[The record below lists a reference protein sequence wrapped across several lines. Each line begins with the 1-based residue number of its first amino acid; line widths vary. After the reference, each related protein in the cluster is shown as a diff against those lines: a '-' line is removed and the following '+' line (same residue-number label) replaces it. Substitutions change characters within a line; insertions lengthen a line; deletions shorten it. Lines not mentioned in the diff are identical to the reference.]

1 MKQHNSTQHN
11 LKQHYF
17 TKKATAFLLTL
28 CMVLSCFGQ
37 LTTTSAKAADS
48 TTVYFLNSK
57 GWSDIGAYVYGVGE
71 ALGGWPGSSTQDAPE
86 LDPQWRKVT
95 VPASPV
101 FSIIFF
107 NKANNSQR
115 AELQIPSASSVYVTG
130 SNRVYSS
137 ARDAE
142 QAEGITNTTV
152 YFLNTKNW
160 SNVNAYVYGVGE
172 ALGGWPGT
180 ATLAA
185 SELGDQWRK
194 VIVPAAPSFSII
206 FFDKNNDSQRAELI
220 IPSAS
225 SVYVTAS
232 NQVYASAQDAG
243 RAEGI
248 GGTTIYFLNSG
259 NWSDVNAYVY
269 GGCGE
274 VLGGWPGVVASSAS
288 EIGAKW
294 MKVTVPAE
302 PDFSIIFF
310 DKNND
315 SQRAELI
322 IPSKTS
328 NYVSLANQSFGS
340 AAEAEASINTQP
352 VTPPTITVP
361 AVTADPVYLSGVG
374 ASLPYITYEAET
386 AATNA
391 QVLGISAAYQT
402 DIQSEASGRQAV
414 RLSNTGDYVEFTLTE
429 AANALVLRYCMP
441 DGNNG
446 TGITADL
453 TLYVNGQF
461 TKDVS
466 LTSKYAWIYGD
477 YPYTNNPWEGKNHR
491 FFDEARLTFDN
502 ILPTGTRIRLQ
513 KDWNDYANY
522 YIVDFIECE
531 TIGNAISRPANSLSV
546 TDYGAVANDGWDDY
560 NAFAACIRDARDS
573 GKIVW
578 IPAGTFTLSQKIALE
593 AANVTIQGAGMWY
606 TTLEGAGA
614 SFHYSGSCKFSDFS
628 IMGVSTIR
636 KDSEDLAAFEGVGN
650 SNNVIILNI
659 WIEHTKVGVWS
670 YNTTNLMVQGCRIR
684 NTYADGINLCSGTH
698 GATIQNNNFRN
709 TGDDC
714 IAIWPWMDDC
724 TNNTIRNNTIQL
736 PTLANGIAI
745 YGGAEN
751 TVTNNLIY
759 DTIANGAGICVGSE
773 FSTKYGFHG
782 NTTVTGNIID
792 RCGSYHSRGY
802 ALGGLWIWNSN
813 ELMNHATYDISNNQI
828 YNCTYSGVLIDCFTG
843 LSGLTLK
850 DLTIYNVTNALAIR
864 GNAYGSATVQH
875 IVSGDLR
882 NDFFYNESQNF
893 TVNWN

>member
-1 MKQHNSTQHN
+1 M
-11 LKQHYF
+11 
-17 TKKATAFLLTL
+17 
-28 CMVLSCFGQ
+28 
-37 LTTTSAKAADS
+37 
-48 TTVYFLNSK
+48 
-57 GWSDIGAYVYGVGE
+57 
-71 ALGGWPGSSTQDAPE
+71 
-86 LDPQWRKVT
+86 
-95 VPASPV
+95 
-101 FSIIFF
+101 
-107 NKANNSQR
+107 
-115 AELQIPSASSVYVTG
+115 
-130 SNRVYSS
+130 
-137 ARDAE
+137 
-142 QAEGITNTTV
+142 
-152 YFLNTKNW
+152 
-160 SNVNAYVYGVGE
+160 
-172 ALGGWPGT
+172 
-180 ATLAA
+180 
-185 SELGDQWRK
+185 
-194 VIVPAAPSFSII
+194 
-206 FFDKNNDSQRAELI
+206 
-220 IPSAS
+220 
-225 SVYVTAS
+225 
-232 NQVYASAQDAG
+232 
-243 RAEGI
+243 
-248 GGTTIYFLNSG
+248 IY
-259 NWSDVNAYVY
+259 
-269 GGCGE
+269 
-274 VLGGWPGVVASSAS
+274 
-288 EIGAKW
+288 
-294 MKVTVPAE
+294 
-302 PDFSIIFF
+302 
-310 DKNND
+310 
-315 SQRAELI
+315 
-322 IPSKTS
+322 
-328 NYVSLANQSFGS
+328 
-340 AAEAEASINTQP
+340 
-352 VTPPTITVP
+352 
-361 AVTADPVYLSGVG
+361 PVYLSGVG

-502 ILPTGTRIRLQ
+502 ILPAGTRIRLQ

-759 DTIANGAGICVGSE
+759 DND
-773 FSTKYGFHG
+773 Y
-782 NTTVTGNIID
+782 
-792 RCGSYHSRGY
+792 
-802 ALGGLWIWNSN
+802 
-813 ELMNHATYDISNNQI
+813 NN
-828 YNCTYSGVLIDCFTG
+828 NL
-843 LSGLTLK
+843 
-850 DLTIYNVTNALAIR
+850 
-864 GNAYGSATVQH
+864 
-875 IVSGDLR
+875 
-882 NDFFYNESQNF
+882 
-893 TVNWN
+893 